1 MTFGARPP
9 LSGEK
14 PASLNAERLDSL
26 LRRLP
31 ITVGA
36 SLLNS
41 VLMAAVFWPIASKAG
56 LLVWIGLQLLLA
68 GCRLAGAAVYCRR
81 GSMRSSTRQ
90 VERFVF
96 CGAALSGAIW
106 GAGAYLFPPRL
117 PTYEL
122 FAAFIIGGM
131 CAGNITTNSTHLPSA
146 ISFTVLASA
155 PLAARLIVAGTPP
168 QLAMAG
174 LTLIFCACLSFIAW
188 QASRQFREAYDL
200 RQALF
205 ERNTQLHRANKFLE
219 AEVQSHV
226 ATESA
231 LRDAKKMEAVGQIT
245 AGLAHDF
252 NNILMVISVIAE
264 GLSSET
270 ASPAVKKK
278 LRMIIDGVD
287 KGKSITTRMLAFA
300 RKQPLYPQTVDL
312 NGLICAIEPLLSA
325 TLGAAVRLELPRS
338 AGIWPVCI
346 DPDQLERAL
355 INLAANA
362 RDAMPSGGIF
372 RIATENVR
380 QAGTAARFRDQSDV
394 VAITVTDSGAGMS
407 PEVLARAVNPFFTTK
422 PVGKGTGLGL
432 SQVHGLA
439 AQSGGKIEITS
450 EVGLGTSV
458 RIVLPRSN
466 PKPNADGLAC
476 AGAAAARAR
485 MGSG

>member
-1 MTFGARPP
+1 MDLGARKT
-9 LSGEK
+9 LTGEK
-14 PASLNAERLDSL
+14 SASFNAERLEAL

-36 SLLNS
+36 NLLNS
-41 VLMAAVFWPIASKAG
+41 VLLAAVFWPVASKAG
-56 LLVWIGLQLLLA
+56 LLTWVGLQCLLGA
-68 GCRLAGAAVYCRR
+68 GRLAGAAVYFRR
-81 GSMRSSTRQ
+81 GPRRALTRH
-90 VERFVF
+90 VESFVF
-96 CGAALSGAIW
+96 CGSALSGALW
-106 GAGAYLFPPRL
+106 GAGAYLFPPQV
-117 PTYEL
+117 PAYEL
-122 FAAFIIGGM
+122 FAAFMIGGM
-131 CAGNITTNSTHLPSA
+131 CAGNITTNSTYLPSA
-146 ISFTVLASA
+146 ISFTLLASA
-155 PLAARLIVAGTPP
+155 PLAARLIAAGSPTE
-168 QLAMAG
+168 LAMGG

-200 RQALF
+200 RRALF
-205 ERNTQLHRANKFLE
+205 ERNVQLDRANKFLE
-219 AEVQSHV
+219 AEIQSHI

-231 LRDAKKMEAVGQIT
+231 LRDAQKMEAVGQIT

-264 GLSSET
+264 GLGAEA

-278 LRMIIDGVD
+278 LRMVMEGVD
-287 KGKSITTRMLAFA
+287 RGKSITTRMLAFA

-312 NGLICAIEPLLSA
+312 NSLICAIEPLLSA
-325 TLGAAVRLELPRS
+325 TLGAAIRLELPRS

-346 DPDQLERAL
+346 DPDQLERAI

-362 RDAMPSGGIF
+362 RDAMPSGGTL
-372 RIATENVR
+372 RIVTENAR
-380 QAGTAARFRDQSDV
+380 PAGSAARFRDQSDA
-394 VAITVTDSGAGMS
+394 VAITVTDSGAGMP

-450 EVGLGTSV
+450 ELGLGTSV
-458 RIVLPRSN
+458 RIFLPRSN
-466 PKPNADGLAC
+466 AKPDAYPLSCGDAP
-476 AGAAAARAR
+476 APRAR